1 MKMSGFSHEQGHPW
15 ATLVGCLL
23 LLSSFINAGYT
34 QWVSRILVL
43 PYITK
48 RVNNESA
55 SLVQKLPTYRA
66 FLRKYIRGE
75 FELYLGSNTLY
86 THDFFDDHLSM
97 HTQSRFSDQS
107 IYLPG
112 FSHIRSSHFF
122 VNYILNGGVTNLC
135 CCTKLLEIHISSVL
149 RYV

>member
-1 MKMSGFSHEQGHPW
+1 MNKVIHEPRSQDAYSSYIHSL
-15 ATLVGCLL
+15 TLIIPNGYRES
-23 LLSSFINAGYT
+23 LSSLF
-34 QWVSRILVL
+34 
-43 PYITK
+43 ITK

-55 SLVQKLPTYRA
+55 SVDQKLPTYRA

-86 THDFFDDHLSM
+86 THDFFENHLSM

-112 FSHIRSSHFF
+112 FSHIRSIHFF
-122 VNYILNGGVTNLC
+122 VTYILNGGVTNLC
-135 CCTKLLEIHISSVL
+135 CCTKLLEIHIS
-149 RYV
+149 

>member
-1 MKMSGFSHEQGHPW
+1 MKMCGFSHEQGHPW

-23 LLSSFINAGYT
+23 LLSSFINTDHT

-43 PYITK
+43 PFHNK
-48 RVNNESA
+48 KSEQNESA
-55 SLVQKLPTYRA
+55 SLDQKLPTYRA

-86 THDFFDDHLSM
+86 THDFFENNLSM

-112 FSHIRSSHFF
+112 FSHIRSIHFF
-122 VNYILNGGVTNLC
+122 LTYTLIGGVTNLC
-135 CCTKLLEIHISSVL
+135 CCTTLLEIHTS
-149 RYV
+149 